1 MNSMYNNPV
10 QRGFFPDPSVVRVGD
25 DYYMAN
31 STFQYF
37 PAIAISH
44 SRDMI
49 HWHVIGHAITDS
61 EELDLRDIKDS
72 HGIWAPDI
80 NYVDGRFIIMATLR
94 LNGDGKRDNNV
105 LRRQLVVTS
114 DKPEGPYSKPAWLEV
129 DNIDPSL
136 FVDDDGK
143 KKTTTY
149 NRL

>member
-1 MNSMYNNPV
+1 MSDMYNNPV

-37 PAIAISH
+37 PAIAI
-44 SRDMI
+44 
-49 HWHVIGHAITDS
+49 TDS

-80 NYVDGRFIIMATLR
+80 NYVDGKFIIMATLR

-105 LRRQLVVTS
+105 LYGSEKFSQRYIHFHV
-114 DKPEGPYSKPAWLEV
+114 
-129 DNIDPSL
+129 
-136 FVDDDGK
+136 
-143 KKTTTY
+143 
-149 NRL
+149 

>member
-1 MNSMYNNPV
+1 MSDMYNNPV

-44 SRDMI
+44 SKDMI

-72 HGIWAPDI
+72 HGIWVLLLQMLPVQTSNLKGEYGHRI
-80 NYVDGRFIIMATLR
+80 LIMLMV
-94 LNGDGKRDNNV
+94 N
-105 LRRQLVVTS
+105 
-114 DKPEGPYSKPAWLEV
+114 
-129 DNIDPSL
+129 SL
-136 FVDDDGK
+136 
-143 KKTTTY
+143 
-149 NRL
+149 